1 MNIENVTINDFS
13 SPTRLD
19 NYHLESN
26 KYLFDSNN
34 EVNRSLNVILQDR
47 EISSNLHSDKFPQM
61 HYEDISGR
69 KLN

>member
-47 EISSNLHSDKFPQM
+47 EISSNLHSDKFHQM
-61 HYEDISGR
+61 HYEDIGGR
-69 KLN
+69 KLV